1 MKNNNHDEEELPRL
15 NIHEENE
22 FKKLKLSIE
31 HGATFFEKSNKNLPP
46 EIEGQFLDYIT
57 NFEKAYQNVKQITV
71 FEKLGQPDFK
81 PEAAL
86 TDDEI
91 MIELE
96 RIELLMQDHGLALD
110 VLANYEN
117 EKRLIYTF
125 ITEELFAHE
134 IDDMNVPGMQTCFI
148 YEEFHPNHE
157 YDLKR
162 DTEDFLRMFFNKK
175 DDFYIKNHS
184 EEATNYIALNN
195 FRSLFK
201 KFKMIFFEFKAI
213 TFDEQDASV
222 KFNIDFWAKI
232 KGTDTK
238 IFYSGNGNITF
249 KNEYDYW
256 CIREVNLPIL
266 D

>member
-1 MKNNNHDEEELPRL
+1 MKDNNHDEEEIPKLS
-15 NIHEENE
+15 IHEENE

-31 HGATFFEKSNKNLPP
+31 HGASFFNNSDANIPP
-46 EIEGQFLDYIT
+46 EIESQFLDYVS
-57 NFEKAYQNVKQITV
+57 NFENAYQNTKQITV
-71 FEKLGQPDFK
+71 FEKLEK
-81 PEAAL
+81 PEFKLEATL

-91 MIELE
+91 TIELD
-96 RIELLMQDHGLALD
+96 RIHLLMQDYGLNLD
-110 VLANYEN
+110 VLADYDN
-117 EKRLIYTF
+117 EERLIYTF
-125 ITEELFAHE
+125 ITEELFSHE
-134 IDDMNVPGMQTCFI
+134 IDDLNLPGMRTCFI

-175 DDFYIKNHS
+175 DDFYKKSHS

-201 KFKMIFFEFKAI
+201 KFKMKFFEFKEI
-213 TFDEQDASV
+213 TFDEQDAIV

-232 KGTDTK
+232 KKTDSK
-238 IFYSGNGNITF
+238 IGYSGDGNITF
-249 KNEYDYW
+249 KHEYGYW
-256 CIREVNLPIL
+256 YLREVNLPIM